1 VAEQRDATPRAAQV
15 QAIEDELLALYRD
28 PALTAKPALLEQRG
42 GAYYSEAAAALLTSL
57 VTGDGAV
64 HVVDVPN
71 AGVLAGLAADDLV
84 EVPARVDESGPHP
97 LPQPPLAPQLLGLV
111 QHVAAYERLAVRAAL
126 SGDPADVR
134 AALLAHPLVGQWD
147 VAVELARVLPH
158 AMVAR

>member
-1 VAEQRDATPRAAQV
+1 VAEHRGGTPRAAQV
-15 QAIEDELLALYRD
+15 QAIEDELMQLYRD
-28 PALTAKPALLEQRG
+28 PALMTKPALLEQRG

-64 HVVDVPN
+64 HEVDVPN
-71 AGVLAGLAADDLV
+71 AGVLAGLADDDLV
-84 EVPARVDESGPHP
+84 ELPARVDRAGPHP

-111 QHVAAYERLAVRAAL
+111 QHVAAYERLAVRAAI

-147 VAVELARVLPH
+147 LAVELARVLPH
-158 AMVAR
+158 ALVPR